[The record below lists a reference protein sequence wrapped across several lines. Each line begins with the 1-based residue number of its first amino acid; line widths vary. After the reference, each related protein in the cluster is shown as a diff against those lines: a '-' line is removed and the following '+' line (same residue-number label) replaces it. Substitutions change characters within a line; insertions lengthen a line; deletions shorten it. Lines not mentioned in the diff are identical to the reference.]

1 MSLSLDIQKPKDS
14 TPTAT
19 YDVVVLGAGP
29 YGLSATA
36 HLRAQ
41 GLKVAIFG
49 KPIDY
54 WRSNMPEGMLL
65 RSFWWASNLSDPEG
79 KYGLTQ
85 YFQLKGMVAPDPL
98 PIETF
103 IDYALWFQKNVVP
116 DVDETYI
123 AHIERDKQG
132 QYIVTLE
139 DGRVVQSKTVV
150 MAPGLH
156 YYRYVPKEYA
166 HMPASLVS
174 HTAEHSTL
182 DQFVGKTVAFIGKGQ
197 ASLETAALANEKGVI
212 VHVITRG
219 SLHWLPV
226 SNPKVPLWIRQI
238 RAPMAGMGN
247 GWLNFLLEK
256 YPYALNHFTREA
268 VDHVMDS
275 KHGPAGSP
283 WLRPRLF
290 GKVTLHQNT
299 HVEKVEEV
307 DGKAKLTFTN
317 GETLVVDHIIL
328 GTGYRADI
336 RRLPM
341 LDSYLLDEIY
351 AYRGCPVLN
360 NWFET
365 NVPGLYFLGY
375 TSARSFGPFYRFVV
389 GTDAAARR
397 VAAAIARKLVP
408 AR

>member
-1 MSLSLDIQKPKDS
+1 VSLSLDIQKTEDT
-14 TPTAT
+14 TPIVT

-36 HLRAQ
+36 HLRAR
-41 GLKVAIFG
+41 GLRVAIFG
-49 KPIDY
+49 KPIYY
-54 WRSNMPEGMLL
+54 WRANMPEGMLL
-65 RSFWWASNLSDPEG
+65 RSYWWASNLSDPEG
-79 KYGLTQ
+79 KYGLAQ
-85 YFQLKGMVAPDPL
+85 YFDLKEMTPPDPL

-103 IDYALWFQKNVVP
+103 IDYALWFQKHVVP

-123 AHIERDKQG
+123 THIEREKDR
-132 QYIVTLE
+132 YIVTLE
-139 DGRVVQSKTVV
+139 DGRVVQARTVV

-156 YYRYVPKEYA
+156 YYTYTPKEYA
-166 HMPASLVS
+166 HLPASLVS
-174 HTAEHSTL
+174 HSAEHNKL
-182 DQFVGKTVAFIGKGQ
+182 DVFAGKTIAVIGKGQ
-197 ASLETAALANEKGVI
+197 GALETAALANENGATI
-212 VHVITRG
+212 HVVTRG
-219 SLHWLPV
+219 SLHWVPV
-226 SNPKVPLWIRQI
+226 ANPKTPAWMREL
-238 RAPMAGMGN
+238 RAPKAGMGS

-256 YPYALNHFTREA
+256 YPYVLNRFTREV
-268 VDHVMDS
+268 VDNVMDTR
-275 KHGPAGSP
+275 HGPAGSP
-283 WLRPRLF
+283 WLKPRLF
-290 GKVTLHQNT
+290 GKVTIHQNV
-299 HVEKVEEV
+299 HVEKVEEI

-341 LDSYLLDEIY
+341 LDMYLLDEVY
-351 AYRGCPVLN
+351 TYRGCPVLN

-397 VAAAIARKLVP
+397 VATAIARKLIH